1 MRGNSIGVAIAGMAE
16 RLICAVALLA
26 LSPVLLLAAC
36 AIWLEDGGPVLFLQR
51 RLGKGGRT
59 FPLAKLRTMRTGM
72 AGQAVTARGDNRIT
86 AVGRVLRKYKLDEL
100 PQLGNIVLGHMSLV
114 GPRPEV
120 PVYVDMRDPL
130 WQKVLSVKP
139 GITDIA
145 TLTYRNE
152 EEVLAAA
159 TDPDACYRNTVLP
172 AKLSL
177 SAEAIDF
184 RSFSEDLRILACT
197 VLCSFLPARFDSDV
211 MSKSIS
217 RRRTQ

>member
-1 MRGNSIGVAIAGMAE
+1 MRNSSISVAFASVTE
-16 RLICAVALLA
+16 RLVCAVALLA
-26 LSPVLLLAAC
+26 MSPVLLLAAC
-36 AIWLEDGGPVLFLQR
+36 AIWLEDGRPVLFLQK
-51 RLGKGGRT
+51 RLGKSGRT
-59 FPLAKLRTMRTGM
+59 FRLAKLRTMRTGM
-72 AGQAVTARGDNRIT
+72 TGEAVTARGDNRIT
-86 AVGRVLRKYKLDEL
+86 VVGHVLRKYKLDEL

-120 PVYVDMRDPL
+120 PAYVDMRNPL

-159 TDPDACYRNTVLP
+159 SDPDYCYRHTVLP

-184 RSFSEDLRILACT
+184 RSFRADLRILTYT
-197 VLCSFLPARFDSDV
+197 VLCSFLPARFDCDAL
-211 MSKSIS
+211 SKSIS